1 MKKWNYKGKKKP
13 PVGFYFIKGDKVN
26 TICHYDGYF
35 ISFLL
40 DEVGS
45 HERIIDGVL
54 YGPIKFPKELR
65 EVKSDGVD

>member
-1 MKKWNYKGKKKP
+1 MKKWSYKKKKKP

-54 YGPIKFPKELR
+54 YGPIRFPKELR
-65 EVKSDGVD
+65 CE